1 MRRRLILFIIGLT
14 LSASP
19 VAAQDFSSFEIEDIR
34 VLGLRR
40 FDPGV
45 VFNRLKVEPGER
57 FTSDDAVVLIR
68 ELYKS
73 GYFSSVEVLRDGNVL
88 VVRVR
93 ENPTIAEV
101 DFSGVN
107 ELNNDNLLEML
118 NSSGITKGAYLTV
131 ICLTRRP
138 TLLNG
143 PMPTETFPKQK

>member
-73 GYFSSVEVLRDGNVL
+73 GYFSSVEG
-88 VVRVR
+88 
-93 ENPTIAEV
+93 IARRQCV
-101 DFSGVN
+101 GGSGARKP
-107 ELNNDNLLEML
+107 NDCR
-118 NSSGITKGAYLTV
+118 G
-131 ICLTRRP
+131 
-138 TLLNG
+138 
-143 PMPTETFPKQK
+143 

>member
-88 VVRVR
+88 VVRCAR
-93 ENPTIAEV
+93 KP
-101 DFSGVN
+101 
-107 ELNNDNLLEML
+107 NDCR
-118 NSSGITKGAYLTV
+118 G
-131 ICLTRRP
+131 
-138 TLLNG
+138 
-143 PMPTETFPKQK
+143 